1 MRDFAAFLALPAT
14 LLCFI
19 ASNGA
24 AADALEW
31 PYNLPPTVKY
41 HPEHEPL
48 VKRQLE
54 AKEKLASQR
63 PVGMRKMSEDEG
75 EMFYMHYWD
84 FGDKADEADST
95 GRGGATLSSN
105 TSISLSAPLA
115 PHFSGRRGYGLSGRS
130 IFARQW
136 GACPA
141 GSASCTSIDRPNSC
155 CQTGEICIIVSDTGN
170 GDAGCCPQGETC
182 GNTISSCD
190 ASAGQTQC
198 SGAGSGGCCIAGY
211 TCYDV
216 GCVLANTQTVVT
228 TLPVETVTTGQSSS
242 QTFSTASGTSV
253 GVAGVGSVYTT
264 TIFQVSTATAP
275 GSTGTVT
282 SVTTVTLAPSSSP
295 GTTVI
300 AGQGPLTCSPGFQ
313 SCPASLGGG
322 CCQSG
327 YACGAVACGTATTS
341 TTTEASALPPAR
353 PTSSADSTVVVAGG
367 LTTAASS
374 TSLINN
380 DNCPTGF
387 YVCSAYYI
395 GGCCRVGRDCASTS
409 CPASES
415 TAVVSSGVTVVA
427 PAGATQYS
435 TTTVGGASSGASAA
449 AGTQGNCA
457 NGFYLCGADQG
468 GGCCASGYVCG
479 TSICAAT
486 ASGVAGQAKTTPSEG
501 SILGLA
507 WSLVV
512 VGVASP
518 RQPRSNSKHRS
529 STNLSNLRLA
539 PLSARFADTA
549 PKKTS
554 APRSPY
560 EEAADFTF
568 ARHDASYIGGK
579 SAPTTPGVL
588 SRSGSR
594 RHMAGGLSRRG
605 SLYDDQG
612 EEVAGG
618 DEGLGVG
625 GGMVKAK
632 SEATLATRER
642 LAGYGVPLR
651 KRQSGQQRSRTN
663 GTTTPGVR
671 SRVQHNEDWLSRATT
686 ATNALLQESKGQTW
700 IATRDSSASLHLAS
714 SEDDDADEGYEE
726 MAASAIP
733 QSRPRTAASTSVT
746 PRPQTWGSR
755 FGSRPASRRTSRR
768 GSVSRTPGVPVAES
782 SATYFDHPAL
792 NEVSSPTSSR
802 SASPDVNE
810 AELEALTQNQATGFG
825 GLVDRVMGFSIFGT
839 AESEESGA
847 DTELDRQRNRDQ
859 AVPRRRAQLP
869 PPPARQNTAEGEQVG
884 LWEDAA
890 WLLSVAGRALT

>member
-1 MRDFAAFLALPAT
+1 MRDFAALLALPAA
-14 LLCFI
+14 LLSFI
-19 ASNGA
+19 ASTEA
-24 AADALEW
+24 AADALQW
-31 PYNLPPTVKY
+31 PYNLPPTAKY

-54 AKEKLASQR
+54 IKQKLASQR
-63 PVGMRKMSEDEG
+63 PIGMRKMSEDEG
-75 EMFYMHYWD
+75 EMFFLHYWD
-84 FGDKADEADST
+84 FGDASDGQDST
-95 GRGGATLSSN
+95 DGVDTSSSSN
-105 TSISLSAPLA
+105 ISIPLAAPLA
-115 PHFSGRRGYGLSGRS
+115 PHSPRNAGFGLSARS

-136 GACPA
+136 GACPV
-141 GSASCTSIDRPNSC
+141 GSASCTSINRPNSC
-155 CQTGEICIIVSDTGN
+155 CQTGRTCTIVTDTGN
-170 GDAGCCPQGETC
+170 GDVGCCPQGETC
-182 GNTISSCD
+182 GSTISSCD
-190 ASAGQTQC
+190 GSAGQTQC
-198 SGAGSGGCCIAGY
+198 SGAGNGGCCIAGY

-242 QTFSTASGTSV
+242 QPFSTASGTSV

-282 SVTTVTLAPSSSP
+282 SVTTVTLAPTSSP

-327 YACGAVACGTATTS
+327 YACGAVACGTATTA

-353 PTSSADSTVVVAGG
+353 PTTGTDSTVVVAGG

-380 DNCPTGF
+380 DSCPTGF

-415 TAVVSSGVTVVA
+415 TAVVSSGVTVIA
-427 PAGATQYS
+427 PAVATQTS

-468 GGCCASGYVCG
+468 GGCCASGFVCG
-479 TSICAAT
+479 TSSCAAT
-486 ASGVAGQAKTTPSEG
+486 ASGVAAQPKSTPSKARVAG
-501 SILGLA
+501 FA
-507 WSLVV
+507 WSL
-512 VGVASP
+512 GALGLASP

-539 PLSARFADTA
+539 PLSARFADAA
-549 PKKTS
+549 PKKSS

-568 ARHDASYIGGK
+568 ARHDPAYADGK
-579 SAPTTPGVL
+579 SAPTTPGDL
-588 SRSGSR
+588 SRSSSR
-594 RHMAGGLSRRG
+594 KHMAGGLSRRG

-651 KRQSGQQRSRTN
+651 KRQATQQRSRTN
-663 GTTTPGVR
+663 GTTTPRVR
-671 SRVQHNEDWLSRATT
+671 SRVQQDEDWLSRATT

-700 IATRDSSASLHLAS
+700 IATRDSSASLHVPS
-714 SEDDDADEGYEE
+714 SEEDDADEGYEE
-726 MAASAIP
+726 MAASTIP
-733 QSRPRTAASTSVT
+733 QSRPRTAASAAAT

-768 GSVSRTPGVPVAES
+768 GSVSRTPGPTNIEPPS
-782 SATYFDHPAL
+782 TYFDHPAL

-802 SASPDVNE
+802 SASPEVNE
-810 AELEALTQNQATGFG
+810 AELVALTQTQNNGFS

-847 DTELDRQRNRDQ
+847 DTELERQRNGDEG
-859 AVPRRRAQLP
+859 VPRRRAQLP
-869 PPPARQNTAEGEQVG
+869 PPARQNTAVGEQVG